1 MTLGETFARVAAE
14 RPDHPAIAIRDSRIS
29 YGEMD
34 DRARRWAR
42 RIVDR
47 LGRPAERIGVFGSR
61 SEVSYMGV
69 IAALYSGGAFVPLNP
84 RFPPAR
90 TGRMI
95 ASGELDAILADRQG
109 LGKLD
114 AVLQEAGVRP
124 FVLTPDELCALA
136 TAPRLE
142 QLPAVSMDSIAYLLF
157 TSGSTGLPK
166 GVPITQANVRA
177 YLQWGHERYRFS
189 PQDRFSQTFDQTFD
203 LSVHDQFL
211 CWESGATLYSLSP
224 AELLAPTKFIQR
236 NELTAWFSVPS
247 VVAHMRKRGTLSP
260 GAFPSLR
267 WSLFCGEPL
276 AEASAA
282 AWKEAAPN
290 STVENLYGPTE
301 LTIACCV
308 HRWEPAISP
317 RYCVNGMVSIGAPF
331 PGLKARILDS
341 ELRPAPDGEAGEL
354 CISGAQTSPGYWRN
368 PAKTAES
375 FIELADG
382 RYYRT
387 GDRVV
392 PLENGEFA
400 CLGRVDNQVK
410 VLGFRVEL
418 GEIEAVLQR
427 DPKVVQ
433 AIAIGWPVVDGSAQS
448 IVAFVTGSDVDTDA
462 LQALCKESLSD
473 YMVPS
478 AIHVLSDMP
487 LNANGKVDRL
497 ALTKLL

>member
-1 MTLGETFARVAAE
+1 
-14 RPDHPAIAIRDSRIS
+14 
-29 YGEMD
+29 
-34 DRARRWAR
+34 
-42 RIVDR
+42 
-47 LGRPAERIGVFGSR
+47 
-61 SEVSYMGV
+61 
-69 IAALYSGGAFVPLNP
+69 
-84 RFPPAR
+84 
-90 TGRMI
+90 MI
-95 ASGELDAILADRQG
+95 ASGELDAILVDRQG

-124 FVLTPDELCALA
+124 FVLTPDELCALG

-142 QLPAVSMDSIAYLLF
+142 RLPAVSMDAIAYLLF
-157 TSGSTGLPK
+157 TSGSTGTPK

-177 YLQWGHERYRFS
+177 YLQWGHDRYRFS

-211 CWESGATLYSLSP
+211 CWESGATLYPLSP
-224 AELLAPTKFIQR
+224 AELLAPTKFIRR

-247 VVAHMRKRGTLSP
+247 VVAHMRKRGTLGP

-276 AEASAA
+276 AAASAA
-282 AWKEAAPN
+282 AWQEAAPN

-341 ELRPAPDGEAGEL
+341 GLRPAPDGEAGEL

-387 GDRVV
+387 GDRVA
-392 PLENGEFA
+392 PLDNGEFA
-400 CLGRVDNQVK
+400 CLGRMDNQVK

-448 IVAFVTGSDVDTDA
+448 IVAFVTGSDVDTNA
-462 LQALCKESLSD
+462 LQTLCKESLSD

-478 AIHVLSDMP
+478 AIRVLSDMP